1 MRVGGTIVLVVGDED
16 ARARASL
23 VEMQVQLSQGPH
35 IALQVAEMAT
45 PEQIRRAFL
54 ELTKVYHPAR
64 YARMAPDILKLA
76 NEVFLGIRSAHDAM
90 LRAQGA
96 STKPGGVAQTGALPI
111 VSDPGTSPPRK
122 PAQGS
127 GGMRPTSQIPPMQQ
141 RPGTPPSGPL
151 RPTPSR
157 GMTPQPRPPTP
168 ALGVPVNNSS
178 GSGRSTTPAHGIA
191 IPRTMTPGSGRHQ
204 MPVRPSPMPPG
215 ITRPA
220 TPSNPNHTPPPQRAN
235 TPRGSDGV
243 DPGTLRYSGTP
254 PTGPNPTIQRTAPVF
269 DEKVALRDALD
280 LMSSQNWTGARL
292 ALHQLAARVPQSK
305 QYRALLCYARGRE
318 AQAAG
323 KVDDAALEFQR
334 ALQLDPDL
342 VQAKLAL
349 AEVKRR

>member
-1 MRVGGTIVLVVGDED
+1 MRVGGTIAIVVGDED

-45 PEQIRRAFL
+45 AEQIRRAFL
-54 ELTKVYHPAR
+54 ELTKQYHPAR
-64 YARMAPDILKLA
+64 FARMASDIQKLA
-76 NEVFLGIRSAHDAM
+76 NEVFLGIRSAHDSM
-90 LRAQGA
+90 LRALGA
-96 STKPGGVAQTGALPI
+96 STKPGGVAQTGGVPI
-111 VSDPGTSPPRK
+111 VHDPGTSPPRR

-127 GGMRPTSQIPPMQQ
+127 GGMRPTSQIPPLQQ
-141 RPGTPPSGPL
+141 RPGTPPGAPL

-157 GMTPQPRPPTP
+157 GMSPQAKPPTP
-168 ALGVPVNNSS
+168 AYGVPVNHA
-178 GSGRSTTPAHGIA
+178 GRSNTPPQGIA

-204 MPVRPSPMPPG
+204 MPVRPTPMPSS
-215 ITRPA
+215 ITRPLTPNNN
-220 TPSNPNHTPPPQRAN
+220 TPSPQRVS
-235 TPRGSDGV
+235 TPRGTDAT
-243 DPGTLRYSGTP
+243 DPGTLRYAGTP
-254 PTGPNPTIQRTAPVF
+254 PTGPQAPQTPQRTAAVF
-269 DEKVALRDALD
+269 DERTALREALD
-280 LMSSQNWTGARL
+280 LMSAQNWTGART

-318 AQAAG
+318 AQGAG

-349 AEVKRR
+349 AEIKRR